1 MRSGFMSAYLAV
13 TPFIIFAMFQGDEGA
28 SVPEANVVIQ
38 MTVEDFITLIHNY
51 VQVCCGC

>member
-1 MRSGFMSAYLAV
+1 MSAYLAV
-13 TPFIIFAMFQGDEGA
+13 TPFTIFAMFQGDEGA